1 MIFIT
6 NERPL
11 FSAFVNGIVE
21 VKTKNGGIIKK
32 VILGTSEKKQD
43 DTREYSSWFA
53 TLNGKAKQKNEEN
66 PLKKGD
72 LIEIYSFKET
82 NVSKK
87 LENGEWGNPYF
98 NMAIMDY
105 KMKDSYNKPT
115 PSEESDENPF

>member
-43 DTREYSSWFA
+43 DTRNSTKSFTIWYGGWTISCWFSRP
-53 TLNGKAKQKNEEN
+53 N
-66 PLKKGD
+66 
-72 LIEIYSFKET
+72 YYY
-82 NVSKK
+82 
-87 LENGEWGNPYF
+87 W
-98 NMAIMDY
+98 
-105 KMKDSYNKPT
+105 
-115 PSEESDENPF
+115 